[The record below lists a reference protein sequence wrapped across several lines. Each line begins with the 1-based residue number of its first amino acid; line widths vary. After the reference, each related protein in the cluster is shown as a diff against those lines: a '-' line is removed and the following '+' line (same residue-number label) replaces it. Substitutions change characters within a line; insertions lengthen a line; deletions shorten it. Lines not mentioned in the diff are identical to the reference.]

1 MRKKQK
7 IHISITSI
15 VDKCFAVLCLI
26 IAFAQTIHCIICISC
41 SDSMAVIKKSIFVE
55 TEKKR
60 QHIATLLDL
69 QSLFHNDESIIR
81 PSLQHDVDVMHS
93 L

>member
-1 MRKKQK
+1 
-7 IHISITSI
+7 
-15 VDKCFAVLCLI
+15 
-26 IAFAQTIHCIICISC
+26 
-41 SDSMAVIKKSIFVE
+41 MAVIKKSVFVE

-60 QHIATLLDL
+60 QHVATLLDL